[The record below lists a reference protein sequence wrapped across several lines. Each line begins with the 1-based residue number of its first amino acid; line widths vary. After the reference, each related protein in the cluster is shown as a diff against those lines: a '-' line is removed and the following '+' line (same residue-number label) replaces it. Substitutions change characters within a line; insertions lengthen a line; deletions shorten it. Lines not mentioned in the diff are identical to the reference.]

1 MIGGV
6 VADRLRPT
14 LSVPFPKDKRHTWQ
28 PWFARSPTAWRSILE
43 TTRPPVNPEKTAE
56 HRSVAAGQD
65 VTAAPATAC
74 VRQSRY
80 DNRATEKGSRQLLD
94 GGLPSSPSV
103 QSRQDRHQPR
113 PAPQ

>member
-28 PWFARSPTAWRSILE
+28 PWFARSPTTWRSILE

-65 VTAAPATAC
+65 VTAAAATAC

-80 DNRATEKGSRQLLD
+80 DNRATEKEYRHFPD
-94 GGLPSSPSV
+94 IALP
-103 QSRQDRHQPR
+103 
-113 PAPQ
+113 A